1 MLVCKVMVEKVK
13 RNNYKFLNLII
24 FKYNMIGR
32 YLEVIFNF
40 YVSFKIVNN
49 LIGFF

>member
-1 MLVCKVMVEKVK
+1 
-13 RNNYKFLNLII
+13 
-24 FKYNMIGR
+24 MIGR

-49 LIGFF
+49 LIGFFLRVGGEKV

>member
-1 MLVCKVMVEKVK
+1 
-13 RNNYKFLNLII
+13 
-24 FKYNMIGR
+24 MIGR

-49 LIGFF
+49 LIGFFLEWGEKKFSLIIVF